1 MLSNLGMVCLWPVA
15 VCTGRCMGSL
25 SLDGW
30 TDGCGC
36 LLAKV
41 HLWDEK
47 EWLADIPG
55 AVTFIC
61 KLSKC
66 TDEQH
71 LL

>member
-1 MLSNLGMVCLWPVA
+1 MLSNLGVVCLWPVA

-30 TDGCGC
+30 TDGCDG
-36 LLAKV
+36 LLGKV
-41 HLWDEK
+41 HLGDEK
-47 EWLADIPG
+47 EGLADVLS

-61 KLSKC
+61 KLLKC

-71 LL
+71 RL